1 MQEEIKKTQPLIP
14 EAVKSDVLM
23 FSELDPETQKRII
36 IHAKELMNDEILQY
50 IFSEQFQITKDEILF
65 KVESEKDLLAHRFTL
80 RGIALPKERIEQL
93 ASWNQSK
100 DPVQNPYSIID

>member
-36 IHAKELMNDEILQY
+36 IQILQY